1 MFKKVIAN
9 LLFATMV
16 LSLFACSSN
25 ATTQSTTAATTVSE
39 TTIAETTTETKPNE
53 LTLDILMEQDDSMR
67 NIYTLLAVND
77 QAPFADVDGNAIKD
91 VKINT
96 KGADAF
102 INWLLGEGAD
112 IADNYKYDEYKM
124 HLFNKLDGAPK
135 PASTIEPA
143 TDETRVIRLSTTTS
157 VNDTGLLAEWQ
168 KKFKEEYGY
177 EIEVYSAGTGK
188 SIANSKLGNADL
200 ILVHAKAQE
209 DKFVEEGFARKVDG
223 FDQER
228 LSFLYNYFVL
238 CGPKDDPA
246 HVREAATV
254 QDAFKA
260 IADGKF
266 LFVSRG
272 DNSGTHS
279 KELSLWPKELGLTIE
294 PSSFEKYSDWYISS
308 NAGMGICLTQAAEK
322 GAYILSDKAT
332 MSAFIAGGGVI
343 KK

>member
-1 MFKKVIAN
+1 MFKK
-9 LLFATMV
+9 LLATAIVATMI
-16 LSLFACSSN
+16 LSSFSCKKQNSN
-25 ATTQSTTAATTVSE
+25 LQE
-39 TTIAETTTETKPNE
+39 TTILETTEIAKETAEAKKE
-53 LTLDILMEQDDSMR
+53 LSLDILMEQDDSMR
-67 NIYTLLAVND
+67 NIYTLLAVNEN
-77 QAPFADVDGNAIKD
+77 APFADTDGNAIKD

-112 IADNYKYDEYKM
+112 IAENYKYDEYKM

-135 PASTIEPA
+135 PASAIEPA

-157 VNDTGLLAEWQ
+157 VQDTGLLAVWRE
-168 KKFKEEYGY
+168 KFKNEYGY
-177 EIEVYSAGTGK
+177 EVEVYSAGTGK

-200 ILVHAKAQE
+200 ILVHAKSQE
-209 DKFVEEGFARKVDG
+209 DKFVADGFARVVDG
-223 FDQER
+223 FSQER
-228 LSFLYNYFVL
+228 LSFMYNYFVL

-246 HVREAATV
+246 HVREAKTV

-260 IADGKF
+260 IADGKYK
-266 LFVSRG
+266 FVSRG

-279 KELSLWPKELGLTIE
+279 KELSLWPKELGITIE

-308 NAGMGICLTQAAEK
+308 NAGMGVCLTQAAEI